1 MENGITIG
9 EKLPTFADWLR
20 SEDKSAGTIEKYL
33 RDVAAFAA
41 WLGARELTKET
52 GAEWREHLT
61 AEAYA
66 PVTVNS
72 MLAAV
77 NTYCVFSGL
86 NIRVRFLKV
95 QRKVFREQARELT
108 RGEYEKLIETALMT
122 GKERLAL
129 LMETICASGI
139 RVSEVKYITVE
150 AVRCGRATVSLKGK
164 VRSILLPGKLCRKL
178 RKYAEKQKIASG
190 EIFLTGSG
198 RSLSR
203 RQIWAEMKRLC
214 EKAGVEA
221 SKVFPHNLRH
231 LFATTFY
238 RIYKDI
244 VRLADVLGHSSVD
257 TTRIYL
263 LTTGEEHQRQL
274 EKMGLVS

>member
-1 MENGITIG
+1 MENGIMIK
-9 EKLPTFADWLR
+9 EKLQVFADWLK
-20 SEDKSAGTIEKYL
+20 SEEKSQGTIEKYL
-33 RDVAAFAA
+33 RDVGAFAT
-41 WLGARELTKET
+41 WLGERELTKET
-52 GAEWREHLT
+52 AADWKEHLVSQQ
-61 AEAYA
+61 YA

-72 MLAAV
+72 MLASI
-77 NTYCVFSGL
+77 NTYCVFAEL
-86 NIRVRFLKV
+86 NIRIRFLKV
-95 QRKVFREQARELT
+95 QRKLFREQSKELT
-108 RGEYEKLIETALMT
+108 RSEYEKLIETARST

-150 AVRCGRATVSLKGK
+150 AARCGRATISLKGK
-164 VRSILLPGKLCRKL
+164 VRSILLPGKLCKKL
-178 RKYAEKQKIASG
+178 KKYAEKQKIASG

-198 RSLSR
+198 KSLSR

-214 EKAGVEA
+214 KKAGVEA

-244 VRLADVLGHSSVD
+244 VRLADILGHSSVD

-263 LTTGEEHQRQL
+263 LTTGAEHQKQL

>member
-1 MENGITIG
+1 MENGIIIG
-9 EKLPTFADWLR
+9 EKLPTFAEWLR

-95 QRKVFREQARELT
+95 QRKVFLPGLT
-108 RGEYEKLIETALMT
+108 
-122 GKERLAL
+122 L
-129 LMETICASGI
+129 LLC
-139 RVSEVKYITVE
+139 V
-150 AVRCGRATVSLKGK
+150 K
-164 VRSILLPGKLCRKL
+164 VRKGAA
-178 RKYAEKQKIASG
+178 AEAAA
-190 EIFLTGSG
+190 LVRWAPVRVRNRG
-198 RSLSR
+198 RGNFS
-203 RQIWAEMKRLC
+203 C
-214 EKAGVEA
+214 Y
-221 SKVFPHNLRH
+221 
-231 LFATTFY
+231 T
-238 RIYKDI
+238 
-244 VRLADVLGHSSVD
+244 
-257 TTRIYL
+257 
-263 LTTGEEHQRQL
+263 
-274 EKMGLVS
+274 